1 MKLIQNTI
9 GAFDAKTHL
18 SDLLAKTEQG
28 QEFTITKRG
37 KPIAKLVP
45 ISDKTDQQ
53 ELDSVLKELRE
64 IRKSVKQ
71 PVDIREYIEEGR
83 R

>member
-37 KPIAKLVP
+37 KPVAKLVP

>member
-37 KPIAKLVP
+37 KPVAKLVP

-71 PVDIREYIEEGR
+71 PVDIQEYIEEGR

>member
-1 MKLIQNTI
+1 MKLIQNMI

>member
-1 MKLIQNTI
+1 MKRIQNTI
-9 GAFDAKTHL
+9 GALDAKTHL

-37 KPIAKLVP
+37 KPVAKLVP
-45 ISDKTDQQ
+45 FSDKTDQQ